1 MKRPASATAS
11 RKRRE
16 GHLVAYLRVSAT
28 DQSLA
33 TQLAKVKA
41 LGNSDKVFKEKASGL
56 KDDRPVLAECLAY
69 LRDGDT
75 LVVTRADR
83 IARSAAHLLGTVQA
97 LKKKGVAVRFL
108 DQPELNTEGKYAD
121 FLLTVLAGVA
131 QLERDIMDEKRR
143 DGIAAARTRGVRF
156 GRPRLINEKLQAE
169 AVALKESGLAM
180 PEVARRLNLGV
191 STTYRLL
198 AEAQRRCTCGRTG
211 EVEKLPS
218 QSALACHVRARTA
231 ERL

>member
-1 MKRPASATAS
+1 MTRTTSVKAPRSA
-11 RKRRE
+11 RK

-28 DQSLA
+28 DQNLA
-33 TQLAKVKA
+33 TQHAKVKA
-41 LGNSDKVFKEKASGL
+41 LGIVDRVFKEKASGL
-56 KDDRPVLAECLAY
+56 KADRPILAECLEY

-97 LKKKGVAVRFL
+97 LKRKGVAVRFL

-143 DGIAAARTRGVRF
+143 DGIAAARARGVRF
-156 GRPRLINEKLQAE
+156 GRPRLVHEKLEAE
-169 AVALKESGLAM
+169 ALALKESGLTM
-180 PEVARRLNLGV
+180 PEIARRLNLGL

-198 AEAQRRCTCGRTG
+198 AEGQRR
-211 EVEKLPS
+211 
-218 QSALACHVRARTA
+218 
-231 ERL
+231 